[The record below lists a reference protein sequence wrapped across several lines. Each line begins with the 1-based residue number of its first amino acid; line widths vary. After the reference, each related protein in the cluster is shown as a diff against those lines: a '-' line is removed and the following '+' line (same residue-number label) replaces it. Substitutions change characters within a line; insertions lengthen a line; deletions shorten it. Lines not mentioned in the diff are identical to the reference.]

1 MHRRSENPIDCM
13 AVASDDVWDE
23 FLVLHPCARRFR
35 NTPFPE
41 YNDYQIIFEGHT
53 AKGDMRQS
61 SGTEPHEARQA
72 LGTATSRED
81 GAAIDD
87 KSKSRQTPPQ
97 RSGTAKTSPIYLAM
111 EEFQD
116 KYGENLTMD
125 ERVAGFDVLEVE
137 SKARSFLA
145 IKSDEHAWAWM
156 DRQIMLKMAT
166 PE

>member
-1 MHRRSENPIDCM
+1 M

-97 RSGTAKTSPIYLAM
+97 RSG
-111 EEFQD
+111 D

-145 IKSDEHAWAWM
+145 IKGDEHAWAWM